1 MLKHQ
6 HGTFLFNSYTPG
18 NLADEQVVGTFINNS
33 GKNLYVRQL
42 IVNQTVVTNDIAVFK
57 VSYATAAASATNV
70 DVATTLTLPA
80 ETLYATF
87 NFTTAQ
93 KAIAIPAGAVVRII
107 AVTTGTVKPANL
119 VASLEV
125 A

>member
-6 HGTFLFNSYTPG
+6 HGTFLFNSFAPG
-18 NLADEQVVGTFINNS
+18 NLADSQVVGTFINNT

-42 IVNQTVVTNDIAVFK
+42 IINQSVATNDAAVFK
-57 VSYATAAASATNV
+57 VSYATSSAPATNV
-70 DVATTLTLPA
+70 DVAASLNLPV

-93 KAIAIPAGAVVRII
+93 KATPIPDGAVVRII